1 MLRIAVALLLA
12 ALAVPA
18 VAQSRE
24 ERPVEVVAPTF
35 IGIPYSGG
43 TAALPVYTSAD
54 WTKAQPGITR
64 GVIVIHGLLRNA
76 DTYFAGAK
84 SAQTAAGTDGAQA
97 IMVAPQFLADFD
109 LPAHTVPQGTLGW
122 KWDRWSRGDPA
133 LTPAP
138 ISAFTALDTLVAR
151 LANPVLF
158 PNMKTIVVAG
168 FSAGGQVV
176 QRYAVVGQPE
186 QGLRPGVAIE
196 YVVSDPSSYL
206 YFTPDRPMPAIA
218 STCPTYNDWHYGFGR
233 GIPPYV
239 QGTPEAL
246 EARYIQRHVTYLM
259 GMADTNPNH
268 PVLDK
273 SCAGEAE
280 GPQRFARGH
289 HYWDMLQA
297 RHGAALKQ
305 TLIDVPGIAHEGN
318 KMFNTACGL
327 HVLFGRPG
335 C

>member
-1 MLRIAVALLLA
+1 MLRLALALLLTAIALPA
-12 ALAVPA
+12 A
-18 VAQSRE
+18 AQLRE
-24 ERPVEVVAPTF
+24 QEPVKAVAPTF
-35 IGIPYSGG
+35 ITIPYPGG
-43 TAALPVYTSAD
+43 VAALPVYASLD
-54 WTKAQPGITR
+54 WTRPQPGVTR

-76 DTYFAGAK
+76 DSYFAGAER
-84 SAQTAAGTDGAQA
+84 AQAAAGPDGAQA

-109 LPAHTVPQGTLGW
+109 LPVHNVPPGTLGW
-122 KWDRWSRGDPA
+122 NWNRWARGEPA

-138 ISAFTALDTLVAR
+138 ISTFAAIDAVVER
-151 LANPVLF
+151 LASPALF
-158 PNMKTIVVAG
+158 PNLRTIVVAG

-176 QRYAVVGQPE
+176 QRYAVVGQAE
-186 QGLRPGVAIE
+186 QGLRPGVAVE

-206 YFTPDRPMPAIA
+206 YFTPDRPEPAIA
-218 STCPTYNDWHYGFGR
+218 PTCAKFNDWHYGFGH

-239 QGTPEAL
+239 QGTPQAL
-246 EARYIQRHVTYLM
+246 EARYIRRHVTYLL
-259 GMADTNPNH
+259 GMADTDPNH
-268 PVLDK
+268 IVLDK

-289 HYWDMLQA
+289 NYWSWLQA
-297 RHGAALKQ
+297 RHGSALKQ

-327 HVLFGRPG
+327 HTLFGKPG

>member
-1 MLRIAVALLLA
+1 MIRLALTLLLVAVTFPAAAQLREQEPVKAVA
-12 ALAVPA
+12 PG
-18 VAQSRE
+18 
-24 ERPVEVVAPTF
+24 F
-35 IGIPYSGG
+35 IGIAYPGG
-43 TAALPVYTSAD
+43 TAALPVYTSLD
-54 WTKAQPGITR
+54 WTQPQPGVTR

-76 DTYFAGAK
+76 DSYFAGAVR
-84 SAQTAAGTDGAQA
+84 AQAAAGPDGVPA

-109 LPAHTVPQGTLGW
+109 LPAHNVPAGTLGW
-122 KWDRWSRGDPA
+122 NWDRWARGAPA

-138 ISAFTALDTLVAR
+138 ISTFTGIDAVVER

-158 PNMKTIVVAG
+158 PNLKTIVVAG

-176 QRYAVVGQPE
+176 QRYAVVGQAE
-186 QGLRPGVAIE
+186 QRVRPGVAVE

-206 YFTPDRPMPAIA
+206 YFTPERPEPAIA
-218 STCPTYNDWHYGFGR
+218 ATCATFNDWHYGFGR

-239 QGTPEAL
+239 VGTAEAL
-246 EARYIQRHVTYLM
+246 EARYINRHVTYLM
-259 GMADTNPNH
+259 GMADTDPNH
-268 PVLDK
+268 VVLDK

-289 HYWDMLQA
+289 NYWAWLQA

-327 HVLFGRPG
+327 HVLFGRAG